1 METKGRKR
9 YRVRLSAEERAEL
22 SGIVNGKAA
31 AHRRKHA
38 HILLLADEDREDGGR
53 TDADIASVLGVGGS
67 TVERVRK
74 RCVEEGL
81 EAAVER
87 RTQVNR
93 KPRNL
98 DGAGEAKLVALACSA
113 PPEGHA
119 RWTLRLLGD
128 KLVELEVVDRIHKET
143 VRKALEKNNLK
154 PWRKQCWCIPPK
166 ANAEFVC
173 AMENVLEVY
182 HREFDE
188 DTVLVCMDE
197 TSKQQTKETR
207 TPRPVRPG
215 QPAIVDFE
223 YERNGVANLFIVFAP
238 LLGWRW
244 VKVTDRRTRHDW
256 AHLIRELVDDI
267 FPGKKIVL
275 VMDNLNIHSLASL
288 FWILG
293 YRFSPRLADIGGA
306 RFWRIDR
313 NADYDAFDR
322 LARNQIDTELIAAAW
337 PDLLRLA
344 GSLKLGRVKAD
355 AVMRILQVK
364 ERPTPFARA
373 IAELGRIV
381 KTIHVLDYVNDAE
394 KRRRI
399 LVQFNRQEYRH
410 RLARRVCHGRPG
422 ELIAGY
428 REGQEEKLG
437 ALGLMLN
444 VIAFWNATYMQAV
457 VENLQAHG
465 R

>member
-53 TDADIASVLGVGGS
+53 TDADIASVLGVGPS

-81 EAAVER
+81 EAALER
-87 RTQVNR
+87 RKQVNR
-93 KPRNL
+93 KPRKL

-113 PPEGHA
+113 PPEGYA

-128 KLVELEVVDRIHKET
+128 KLVELEVVDSIHKET
-143 VRKALEKNNLK
+143 VRKALKKNNLK

-173 AMENVLEVY
+173 AMEDVLEVY

-288 FWILG
+288 YEAFE
-293 YRFSPRLADIGGA
+293 PAEA
-306 RFWRIDR
+306 RR
-313 NADYDAFDR
+313 
-322 LARNQIDTELIAAAW
+322 
-337 PDLLRLA
+337 
-344 GSLKLGRVKAD
+344 
-355 AVMRILQVK
+355 
-364 ERPTPFARA
+364 
-373 IAELGRIV
+373 IAECLE
-381 KTIHVLDYVNDAE
+381 IHYTPKHGSWLNLAE
-394 KRRRI
+394 I
-399 LVQFNRQEYRH
+399 EIGVMARQC
-410 RLARRVCHGRPG
+410 LARRIPD
-422 ELIAGY
+422 
-428 REGQEEKLG
+428 REQLCRETGAWQAKRNRESVSVDWRFKTEDARIKLKS
-437 ALGLMLN
+437 LYPS
-444 VIAFWNATYMQAV
+444 IQ
-457 VENLQAHG
+457 
-465 R
+465 